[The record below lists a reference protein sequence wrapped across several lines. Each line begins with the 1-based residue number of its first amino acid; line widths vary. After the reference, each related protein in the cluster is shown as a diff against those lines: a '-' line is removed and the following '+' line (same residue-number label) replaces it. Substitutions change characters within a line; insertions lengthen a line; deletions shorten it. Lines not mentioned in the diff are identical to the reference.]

1 MPPLEPMNGDDLN
14 IVDLITPEKPVL
26 KTNSKPH
33 SVQSRIKSY
42 LPGKDV
48 LERNSLDEGCEEIEG
63 AAKKLSSASMSTLS
77 DHDMN
82 IVDLITPE
90 KPVLKTNSKPHSVQS
105 RIKSYLPSKDVLK
118 RNSPTQKRSS
128 ILVCD
133 EGCED
138 IEGAVKKLSLASTSA
153 LSDHDLNIVD
163 LITPENPDVKTNSKM
178 HSVQSRINS
187 YLQSI
192 DVLERNSLS
201 QKSSSMLVCDE
212 GCEGIEGAIKKL
224 SLASTSNLS
233 DHDYGDPFAAL
244 LAVCGQSVPLTLLE
258 VFSKYCEPDNIVKVG
273 EGTYGEAFEAGN
285 TVCKIV
291 PIDGDLPV
299 NGEVQKRSEEL
310 LEEVILSR
318 TLNNIRSHDSEVD
331 NACTTFIEILDLGV
345 CEGPYDLALV
355 RAWEYWDER
364 HGSENDHPK
373 EFPEKQCYVV
383 FVLQHGG
390 KDLESFVL
398 SNFDEVHS
406 LLVQVT
412 AGLAIA
418 EAAYEF
424 EHRDLHWGNILLR
437 RNDSTTTLIYT
448 GQDILF
454 PDLTLDPYLF
464 KGPKGDRQAR
474 ATIQAA
480 ETYRKMKKVTGD
492 FWEGSFPK
500 TNVLWLIYLVDIL
513 LLKKSFDRSSKNEGD
528 LHSLKKRLSK
538 YNSAKEAIILDPFFS
553 NLLVL

>member
-1 MPPLEPMNGDDLN
+1 MPPLEPMCGDDLN

-26 KTNSKPH
+26 KTNSKLH

-42 LPGKDV
+42 LP
-48 LERNSLDEGCEEIEG
+48 
-63 AAKKLSSASMSTLS
+63 
-77 DHDMN
+77 DHDLN

-118 RNSPTQKRSS
+118 RNS
-128 ILVCD
+128 
-133 EGCED
+133 
-138 IEGAVKKLSLASTSA
+138 
-153 LSDHDLNIVD
+153 
-163 LITPENPDVKTNSKM
+163 
-178 HSVQSRINS
+178 
-187 YLQSI
+187 
-192 DVLERNSLS
+192 LS

-224 SLASTSNLS
+224 SLASTSTLS

-310 LEEVILSR
+310 LKEVILSR
-318 TLNNIRSHDSEVD
+318 TLDNIRSHDSDVD
-331 NACTTFIEILDLGV
+331 NACRTFIEILDLRV
-345 CEGPYDLALV
+345 CEGPYDPALV

-373 EFPEKQCYVV
+373 EFPEKQCFVV

-398 SNFDEVHS
+398 LNFDEVHS

-424 EHRDLHWGNILLR
+424 EHRDLHC
-437 RNDSTTTLIYT
+437 
-448 GQDILF
+448 
-454 PDLTLDPYLF
+454 
-464 KGPKGDRQAR
+464 
-474 ATIQAA
+474 
-480 ETYRKMKKVTGD
+480 
-492 FWEGSFPK
+492 FPK

>member
-1 MPPLEPMNGDDLN
+1 MPPLEPM
-14 IVDLITPEKPVL
+14 
-26 KTNSKPH
+26 
-33 SVQSRIKSY
+33 
-42 LPGKDV
+42 
-48 LERNSLDEGCEEIEG
+48 
-63 AAKKLSSASMSTLS
+63 ST
-77 DHDMN
+77 
-82 IVDLITPE
+82 
-90 KPVLKTNSKPHSVQS
+90 
-105 RIKSYLPSKDVLK
+105 
-118 RNSPTQKRSS
+118 
-128 ILVCD
+128 
-133 EGCED
+133 
-138 IEGAVKKLSLASTSA
+138 

-163 LITPENPDVKTNSKM
+163 LITPENPDLETNSKM
-178 HSVQSRINS
+178 HSVQSRIKS

-224 SLASTSNLS
+224 SLASTSTLS
-233 DHDYGDPFAAL
+233 DHDYGDPLAAL

-258 VFSKYCEPDNIVKVG
+258 VFSKLIEPDNIVKVG

-285 TVCKIV
+285 TACKIV
-291 PIDGDLPV
+291 PIDGDISV

-318 TLNNIRSHDSEVD
+318 TLNNIRSHDSDVD
-331 NACTTFIEILDLGV
+331 NACTTFIEILDLRV
-345 CEGPYDLALV
+345 CEGPYDPALV

-398 SNFDEVHS
+398 LNFDEVHS

-437 RNDSTTTLIYT
+437 RNDSTT
-448 GQDILF
+448 
-454 PDLTLDPYLF
+454 
-464 KGPKGDRQAR
+464 
-474 ATIQAA
+474 
-480 ETYRKMKKVTGD
+480 V
-492 FWEGSFPK
+492 
-500 TNVLWLIYLVDIL
+500 
-513 LLKKSFDRSSKNEGD
+513 
-528 LHSLKKRLSK
+528 
-538 YNSAKEAIILDPFFS
+538 
-553 NLLVL
+553 

>member
-1 MPPLEPMNGDDLN
+1 MPPLEPMCGDDLN

-26 KTNSKPH
+26 NTNSKLH

-63 AAKKLSSASMSTLS
+63 AAKKLSSASTSTLS

-90 KPVLKTNSKPHSVQS
+90 KPVLKTKFE
-105 RIKSYLPSKDVLK
+105 
-118 RNSPTQKRSS
+118 TAF
-128 ILVCD
+128 C
-133 EGCED
+133 
-138 IEGAVKKLSLASTSA
+138 AVKKLSLASTST

-163 LITPENPDVKTNSKM
+163 LITPENPDLETNSKM
-178 HSVQSRINS
+178 HSVQSRIKS

-224 SLASTSNLS
+224 SLASTSTLS

-244 LAVCGQSVPLTLLE
+244 LAVCGH
-258 VFSKYCEPDNIVKVG
+258 EPDNIVKVG

-285 TVCKIV
+285 TACKIV
-291 PIDGDLPV
+291 PIDGDISV

-318 TLNNIRSHDSEVD
+318 TLNNIRSHDSDVD
-331 NACTTFIEILDLGV
+331 NACTTFIEILDLRV
-345 CEGPYDLALV
+345 CEGPYDPALV

-373 EFPEKQCYVV
+373 EFPQKQCYVV

-398 SNFDEVHS
+398 LNFDEVHS

-437 RNDSTTTLIYT
+437 RNDSTTVQFILEGKKMIFRTSGLLISIIDFTLSRINT

-454 PDLTLDPYLF
+454 LDLTSDPYLF
-464 KGPKGDRQAR
+464 KGPKGDRQA
-474 ATIQAA
+474 
-480 ETYRKMKKVTGD
+480 ETYRKMKEVTGD

-513 LLKKSFDRSSKNEGD
+513 LLKRSFDRSSKNEGD

-553 NLLVL
+553 NLLVM